1 MLYHNSQNFPVYSPK
16 KAHKRNSSETP
27 YEPRHGKAVRLHK
40 KDVGTKKKGRE
51 GASLPWDRASS
62 PILDGGEPHM
72 NLSPER
78 FAFEKGKT
86 RDGGTAP
93 PVPNQAGTSCFPRE
107 TKGHMVGNVQCF
119 QRKRLMKEE
128 HAVQSLG
135 QHGRMFL
142 LAANHLPSQRNRQ
155 RILIL
160 YPHIGIAICV
170 AHILVSGIFFN
181 KICPRA

>member
-1 MLYHNSQNFPVYSPK
+1 MERPSAYIK
-16 KAHKRNSSETP
+16 KTLEQRKRE
-27 YEPRHGKAVRLHK
+27 ER
-40 KDVGTKKKGRE
+40 

-72 NLSPER
+72 NLYPER

-93 PVPNQAGTSCFPRE
+93 PVPNQAGKPCFPRE
-107 TKGHMVGNVQCF
+107 TKGHMVGNAQCF
-119 QRKRLMKEE
+119 QRKRLIKGE

-181 KICPRA
+181 KICQRA